1 MSNPIGALVTFQWK
15 DESAMQDTAYFSF
28 GNYDDVSETDS
39 FGVPDDTIFYYV
51 DGGEDGLKEMMN
63 NRDLPEYQ
71 IIKYEL
77 TYPMQEVKITSGKFP
92 SIESQQSLYKQ
103 AEAVYFAVVTHL
115 GLEDKCIKTNPD
127 GSTENTPQGEELYYV
142 IEDTLKGE

>member
-28 GNYDDVSETDS
+28 GDYDDVSDTDS
-39 FGVPDDTIFYYV
+39 FGVPDDGIFYYV

-63 NRDLPEYQ
+63 NPDFPEYQ

-77 TYPMQEVKITSGKFP
+77 TYPMQHVKFTSGEFP
-92 SIESQQSLYKQ
+92 SIESQESLYEQ
-103 AEAVYFAVVTHL
+103 AEAVYSAVVKHL
-115 GLEDKCIKTNPD
+115 GMQDKFIKNNAD
-127 GSTENTPQGEELYYV
+127 GTSENTAEGEELYYL